1 MGFAFPPIHT
11 LKQLR
16 LAHRF
21 VTSSS
26 IENYRI
32 QIIKIKKMKTSFIM
46 PVAVFI
52 MTNTSLAQ
60 PGIASIENNDQSLAK
75 LEKMLHGKNAEKR
88 DELKRSKPKYIS
100 YKAQEQ
106 FRIDFG
112 NIPEVIW
119 RSEANFDVATF
130 KKDGTVESAY
140 YDYYAGLVGTTIQ
153 KSFEDMPLKAREY
166 INKHYGDYT
175 KGDVILFD
183 DDEYSETDMT
193 LFGRQF
199 EDQDNY
205 FIELTK
211 NDKRIVL
218 ESDPDGNVTYFTH
231 MK

>member
-1 MGFAFPPIHT
+1 
-11 LKQLR
+11 
-16 LAHRF
+16 
-21 VTSSS
+21 
-26 IENYRI
+26 
-32 QIIKIKKMKTSFIM
+32 M

-60 PGIASIENNDQSLAK
+60 TGIASVENNDQSLAK
-75 LEKMLHGKNAEKR
+75 LEKALNVEKR
-88 DELKRSKPKYIS
+88 EERHAVKKSKGKLVS
-100 YKAQEQ
+100 YMAKEQ
-106 FRIDFG
+106 FKSDFG

-130 KKDGTVESAY
+130 KKHGVVESAY
-140 YDYYAGLVGTTIQ
+140 YDYYAELVGTTIQ
-153 KSFEDMPLKAREY
+153 KSFEDLPLKAQEY

-183 DDEYSETDMT
+183 DNEYSETDMM
-193 LFGRQF
+193 LYSLQF

-211 NDKRIVL
+211 GDKRIVL
-218 ESDPDGNVTYFTH
+218 ESDLSGDVTYFTH

>member
-1 MGFAFPPIHT
+1 
-11 LKQLR
+11 
-16 LAHRF
+16 
-21 VTSSS
+21 
-26 IENYRI
+26 
-32 QIIKIKKMKTSFIM
+32 MKTLFIM

-60 PGIASIENNDQSLAK
+60 TGIASVENNDQSLAK
-75 LEKMLHGKNAEKR
+75 LQKALNGENREERNA
-88 DELKRSKPKYIS
+88 LKKSKDKFVS
-100 YKAQEQ
+100 YMAKEQ
-106 FRIDFG
+106 FKIDFG

-130 KKDGTVESAY
+130 KKDGVVESAY
-140 YDYYAGLVGTTIQ
+140 YDYYAELVGTTIQ
-153 KSFEDMPLKAREY
+153 KSFEDLPLKAQEY

-183 DDEYSETDMT
+183 DNEYSETDMM
-193 LFGRQF
+193 LYSLQF

-211 NDKRIVL
+211 GDKRIVL
-218 ESDPDGNVTYFTH
+218 ESDLSGDVTYFTH